1 MFEESNTMNIQKQS
15 SKITM
20 AKGVQKMSIQNQSNR
35 TTIRNLV
42 IFTFIVLAIGWI
54 GWGLD
59 LLMGTPLSSEGLGIL
74 LWIAS
79 PLVLSLLLRT
89 FAGDG
94 WKDFGIKPNFKG
106 NVGWYVVA
114 LLVYPLATAFILII
128 GRGFGLITFPNPSL
142 SALVMV
148 FHAFALAFLR
158 DIIKNFFE
166 EVAWRG
172 YLAPKVY
179 SLGLNDFVG
188 HLIVG
193 FIWGAWHIPY
203 YLYYLDRAVLQ
214 DFTTLDLAMYIPLAI
229 LVGIS
234 WAFVYG
240 ELYLL
245 TNSIW
250 PAVLMHTVEDALLFT
265 LVLDR
270 HIQILP
276 GTDWLISPMNG
287 LICVAFFLMISVG
300 LRYLRIRKI
309 QPLDKAPL
317 VVPV

>member
-1 MFEESNTMNIQKQS
+1 MNL
-15 SKITM
+15 
-20 AKGVQKMSIQNQSNR
+20 QNQSNR
-35 TTIRNLV
+35 RIIRNLV
-42 IFTFIVLAIGWI
+42 IFTIFVLAIGWI

-59 LLMGTPLSSEGLGIL
+59 LLMGTPLASEGLGIL

-94 WKDFGIKPNFKG
+94 WQDFGIKPNFKG
-106 NVGWYVVA
+106 NVSWYVVA
-114 LLVYPLATAFILII
+114 LLVYPVATAFILGI

-142 SALVMV
+142 GALGMFFLV
-148 FHAFALAFLR
+148 FALAFPR
-158 DIIKNFFE
+158 NIIKNFFE

-179 SLGLNDFVG
+179 SLGLNDYVG

-193 FIWGAWHIPY
+193 LVWGAWHIPY

-214 DFTTLDLAMYIPLAI
+214 DFTTLNLAMYIPLAI

-265 LVLDR
+265 LVLDG

-287 LICVAFFLMISVG
+287 LICVIFFLGIGIG
-300 LRYLRIRKI
+300 LRQLRIRRI
-309 QPLDKAPL
+309 QLLDKAPL
-317 VVPV
+317 VAPV